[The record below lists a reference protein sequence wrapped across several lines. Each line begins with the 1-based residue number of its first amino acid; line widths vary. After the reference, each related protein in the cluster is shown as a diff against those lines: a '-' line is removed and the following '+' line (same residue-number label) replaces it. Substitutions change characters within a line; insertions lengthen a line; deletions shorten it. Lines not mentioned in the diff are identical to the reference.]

1 MLYIIKGAEEV
12 NGGKAGPE
20 ALAAEAIDDRTL
32 KVELTS
38 PAPYFLAQL
47 AHQTAFPVP
56 KHAVE
61 EFGRYWTKPENIVV
75 NGDCKL
81 VSWTPKVEPKL
92 VKHDEFCDADH
103 VDIEK
108 VIYYAD
114 RNRTLLNSTHK
125 HHT

>member
-32 KVELTS
+32 QVELTS

-61 EFGRYWTKPENIVV
+61 EFGRDWTKPPNILV
-75 NGDCKL
+75 NGAAKRVRWAHTVETTRGKNDTIYAEENDEIKKDKN
-81 VSWTPKVEPKL
+81 TP
-92 VKHDEFCDADH
+92 
-103 VDIEK
+103 I
-108 VIYYAD
+108 
-114 RNRTLLNSTHK
+114 
-125 HHT
+125 